1 MKCERCGRHE
11 AAVKYIEV
19 EEGVKRSRWLCEDC
33 AAEEG
38 AQAPASDEVVSS
50 HLQAFLGE
58 SETAG
63 DEAPQT
69 AQACPACG
77 AELSQLHD
85 VGRLGCPHC
94 YQHFREELLPVLRR
108 YHRATV
114 HLGKAPR
121 AHGPRA
127 VLRREIGQLRSA
139 LETAVASENYEEAA
153 RLRDLIA
160 ARQNSLSAT
169 QGRPPGE
176 DAAAGGEAPDAGAPG
191 PGPEPGDETE
201 GPER

>member
-1 MKCERCGRHE
+1 MKCERCGRRQ

-19 EEGVKRSRWLCEDC
+19 EEGVKRVRWLCEEC

-38 AQAPASDEVVSS
+38 AQAPASDQVVASG
-50 HLQAFLGE
+50 LQAFLGE
-58 SETAG
+58 PEESVAARPSSSGPCPTCG
-63 DEAPQT
+63 ST
-69 AQACPACG
+69 LAQFH
-77 AELSQLHD
+77 EI
-85 VGRLGCPHC
+85 GRLGCPHC
-94 YQHFREELLPVLRR
+94 YVHFRSDLLPVLRR

-139 LETAVASENYEEAA
+139 LEVAVGAEDFEEAA

-160 ARQNSLSAT
+160 ARQSALD
-169 QGRPPGE
+169 QDE
-176 DAAAGGEAPDAGAPG
+176 SADPDP
-191 PGPEPGDETE
+191 DQQE
-201 GPER
+201 G

>member
-1 MKCERCGRHE
+1 MKCERCNRRE

-19 EEGVKRSRWLCEDC
+19 EEGVKRVRWLCEEC

-38 AQAPASDEVVSS
+38 AQAPAADEVVSS

-58 SETAG
+58 SGAPRD
-63 DEAPQT
+63 DEPRTPAS
-69 AQACPACG
+69 CPACG
-77 AELSQLHD
+77 ADLSQLHD
-85 VGRLGCPHC
+85 IGRLGCPHC

-139 LETAVASENYEEAA
+139 LEAAVAGENYEEAA

-160 ARQNSLSAT
+160 ARQASLADT
-169 QGRPPGE
+169 
-176 DAAAGGEAPDAGAPG
+176 GEAGDG
-191 PGPEPGDETE
+191 PGDPPATDDPEA
-201 GPER
+201 

>member
-1 MKCERCGRHE
+1 MKCERCGRRQ

-19 EEGVKRSRWLCEDC
+19 EEGVKRSRWLCEEC

-38 AQAPASDEVVSS
+38 AQAPAADEVVSS

-58 SETAG
+58 SG
-63 DEAPQT
+63 EAAVAAPD
-69 AQACPACG
+69 APVACPACG
-77 AELSQLHD
+77 ADLSQLHEI
-85 VGRLGCPHC
+85 GRLGCPHC

-139 LETAVASENYEEAA
+139 LEAAVTGENYEEAA

-160 ARQNSLSAT
+160 ARQASLNEA
-169 QGRPPGE
+169 GE
-176 DAAAGGEAPDAGAPG
+176 MGGDVTGPDEPEA
-191 PGPEPGDETE
+191 
-201 GPER
+201 